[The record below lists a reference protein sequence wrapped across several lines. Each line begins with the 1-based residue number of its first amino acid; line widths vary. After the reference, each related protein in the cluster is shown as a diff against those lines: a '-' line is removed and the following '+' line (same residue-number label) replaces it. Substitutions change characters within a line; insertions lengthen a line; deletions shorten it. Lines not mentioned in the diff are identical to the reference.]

1 MAMKGRTKCSVPGCS
16 GSVDGYSNL
25 CDNHRLPG
33 TKVVYGE
40 NTMLVTI
47 WVAEHNGELG
57 FILLNDY
64 ALGNLF
70 GGREGFEL
78 KLAEQRFTKV
88 RNVDSPQQLDSER
101 AKVGRAASWSGP
113 WRTVYPWELE

>member
-1 MAMKGRTKCSVPGCS
+1 
-16 GSVDGYSNL
+16 
-25 CDNHRLPG
+25 
-33 TKVVYGE
+33 
-40 NTMLVTI
+40 MLITI

-70 GGREGFEL
+70 GGREGFEV

-101 AKVGRAASWSGP
+101 AKVGRPTSWPGP
-113 WRTVYPWELE
+113 

>member
-1 MAMKGRTKCSVPGCS
+1 MAMKGRTKCSVLRCS

-25 CDNHRLPG
+25 CDNHRVPG
-33 TKVVYGE
+33 TKAVYGE
-40 NTMLVTI
+40 STMLITI

-70 GGREGFEL
+70 GGREGFEV

-101 AKVGRAASWSGP
+101 AKVGRAVSWSGP